1 MSTAGSVQPV
11 AMDTKS
17 VNSISAS
24 ACLAY
29 SWLSFQRLCRL
40 RAARSQRNIV
50 CVLIDGIYLSISS
63 VVNKMLRAYHGRQ
76 QGGGAGGEFSVLSAQ
91 RRVIF
96 KFTEY
101 ADAIDSEFSDDLAI
115 MLEMYLR
122 QFIHFTHM
130 ILCAVTSHH
139 ITSHRGEQALRKRAA
154 EGDQGRKAAAPER
167 ENKQRVRLLRP
178 AGARHGRRHQ
188 DAVAAHCQ
196 PKDRREAGVTCHYRR
211 SASTPSRYS

>member
-1 MSTAGSVQPV
+1 
-11 AMDTKS
+11 
-17 VNSISAS
+17 
-24 ACLAY
+24 
-29 SWLSFQRLCRL
+29 
-40 RAARSQRNIV
+40 V

-139 ITSHRGEQALRKRAA
+139 ITS
-154 EGDQGRKAAAPER
+154 
-167 ENKQRVRLLRP
+167 
-178 AGARHGRRHQ
+178 RRT
-188 DAVAAHCQ
+188 
-196 PKDRREAGVTCHYRR
+196 GT
-211 SASTPSRYS
+211 T